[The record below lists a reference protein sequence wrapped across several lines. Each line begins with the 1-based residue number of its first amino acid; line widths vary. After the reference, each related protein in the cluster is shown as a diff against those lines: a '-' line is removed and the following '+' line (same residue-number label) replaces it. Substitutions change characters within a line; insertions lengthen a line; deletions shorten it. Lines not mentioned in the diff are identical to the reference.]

1 MITPNVNGVYIFCGF
16 YTPVCIIGCE
26 EDSTYNLN
34 QLKTNIE
41 KEIHTKMNY
50 DDQTKNRIKRIEGQ
64 IRGLLKAMEE
74 GKDCRDVVTQISA
87 ARSALDRTA
96 ALIVSKNLE
105 ACIREERETEE
116 SSEDVIKEAV
126 DLLVKS
132 R

>member
-1 MITPNVNGVYIFCGF
+1 
-16 YTPVCIIGCE
+16 
-26 EDSTYNLN
+26 
-34 QLKTNIE
+34 
-41 KEIHTKMNY
+41 MNY

-64 IRGLLKAMEE
+64 IRGLLRAMEE
-74 GKDCRDVVTQISA
+74 EKDCRDVVTQIAA
-87 ARSALDRTA
+87 ARSALDRAA

-105 ACIREERETEE
+105 ACIRDEKKTGE